1 MKRTLSIAF
10 FVLMATSGLL
20 NVDAMAQTENAPGNG
35 TISMT
40 LYPVVR
46 ELDGNQYLI
55 TPSGKKVTVPGL
67 VIAPNATQVPV
78 YRDPANHF
86 WYTAMNG
93 QQIAVTPQQ
102 LEAVQSQINAQS
114 GGGGM
119 PPQTMAPAQ
128 SFYTSTPAYAGG
140 FNGVPYGTPM
150 NIESPGKFSYSSPD
164 GSKQFVTPTPQASA
178 QFSQWQQQVPY
189 GQIPPYSPNQS
200 APNAQSSSQNQT
212 SAQKQGGQSRMDL
225 RRDNR
230 AQRLENRSQAQSK
243 DATADQAAANSK
255 MQAGQTLGTGFDARR
270 SARETRRAK
279 REERRADF
287 LKDN

>member
-1 MKRTLSIAF
+1 MKRSLSIAF
-10 FVLMATSGLL
+10 FVLMATPGLL
-20 NVDAMAQTENAPGNG
+20 NVDAMAQTENAPANG

-55 TPSGKKVTVPGL
+55 TPSGKKVIVPCL

-78 YRDPANHF
+78 YRDLANHF

-119 PPQTMAPAQ
+119 PPFLVGAPQ
-128 SFYTSTPAYAGG
+128 PFYCSNPAYADG

-150 NIESPGKFSYSSPD
+150 NIESPGKFSYASPD
-164 GSKQFVTPTPQASA
+164 GSKQFVKPTPQASA

-189 GQIPPYSPNQS
+189 GQLPPYSSNQG
-200 APNAQSSSQNQT
+200 APQTQSSSQNQT
-212 SAQKQGGQSRMDL
+212 SGQKQGGQSRMDL

-230 AQRLENRSQAQSK
+230 AQRLENRSQAQTK
-243 DATADQAAANSK
+243 DAAADQTAANSK